1 MKPQLRMTVFLS
13 LFASSVWAAPT
24 LPTVQVYKSPQ
35 CGCCEKWV
43 DHMKSAGFKVIAHDT
58 NTVAEHKTRLG
69 VPLAMGSCHTAEVGG
84 YFVEGHVPAGD
95 VKKLLAEKPQA
106 KGWHP
111 RLRPPSHCLPPKRHK
126 TRQTRS
132 WKKCRYACGP
142 CSKSTTH
149 RRACR

>member
-1 MKPQLRMTVFLS
+1 MKPKIRIVFLLS
-13 LFASSVWAAPT
+13 LITATAWAEAP

-106 KGWHP
+106 KGLGVP
-111 RLRPPSHCLPPKRHK
+111 GMPASSPGMDDGSK
-126 TRQTRS
+126 TPYEVLLVG
-132 WKKCRYACGP
+132 KDG
-142 CSKSTTH
+142 STTTFARH
-149 RRACR
+149 

>member
-1 MKPQLRMTVFLS
+1 MKPQLRIAVFLS
-13 LFASSVWAAPT
+13 LFASAVLAEPS

-43 DHMKSAGFKVIAHDT
+43 DHMKSAGFKVITHDT

-106 KGWHP
+106 KGLDVP
-111 RLRPPSHCLPPKRHK
+111 GMPASAP
-126 TRQTRS
+126 
-132 WKKCRYACGP
+132 GMDDG
-142 CSKSTTH
+142 STTPYEVLLVGKDGSATTFARH
-149 RRACR
+149 

>member
-1 MKPQLRMTVFLS
+1 MKHKIRIVFLLS
-13 LFASSVWAAPT
+13 LITATAWAEAP

-43 DHMKSAGFKVIAHDT
+43 DHMKSAGFKVITHDT
-58 NTVAEHKTRLG
+58 NTVAEYKTRLG

-106 KGWHP
+106 KGLGVP
-111 RLRPPSHCLPPKRHK
+111 GMPASSPGMDDGSK
-126 TRQTRS
+126 TPYEVLLVG
-132 WKKCRYACGP
+132 KDG
-142 CSKSTTH
+142 STTTFARH
-149 RRACR
+149 

>member
-1 MKPQLRMTVFLS
+1 MKPKIRMTVLLS
-13 LFASSVWAAPT
+13 LFAATAWAEAT

-106 KGWHP
+106 KGLGVP
-111 RLRPPSHCLPPKRHK
+111 GMPASSPGMDDGSK
-126 TRQTRS
+126 TPYEVLLVG
-132 WKKCRYACGP
+132 KDG
-142 CSKSTTH
+142 STTTFARH
-149 RRACR
+149 

>member
-1 MKPQLRMTVFLS
+1 MKPQLRIAVFLS
-13 LFASSVWAAPT
+13 LFASAVLAEPS

-106 KGWHP
+106 KGLGVP
-111 RLRPPSHCLPPKRHK
+111 GMPASSPGMDDGSK
-126 TRQTRS
+126 TPYEVLLVG
-132 WKKCRYACGP
+132 KDG
-142 CSKSTTH
+142 STTTFARH
-149 RRACR
+149 

>member
-43 DHMKSAGFKVIAHDT
+43 DHMKSAGFKVITHDT

-69 VPLAMGSCHTAEVGG
+69 VPLALGSCHTAEVGG

-106 KGWHP
+106 KGLGVP
-111 RLRPPSHCLPPKRHK
+111 GMPASSPGMDDGSK
-126 TRQTRS
+126 TPYEVLLVG
-132 WKKCRYACGP
+132 KDG
-142 CSKSTTH
+142 STTTFARH
-149 RRACR
+149 

>member
-24 LPTVQVYKSPQ
+24 LPAVQVYKSPQ

-69 VPLAMGSCHTAEVGG
+69 VPLAMGCLLYTSPHGNLG
-84 YFVEGHVPAGD
+84 QPA
-95 VKKLLAEKPQA
+95 
-106 KGWHP
+106 
-111 RLRPPSHCLPPKRHK
+111 
-126 TRQTRS
+126 
-132 WKKCRYACGP
+132 
-142 CSKSTTH
+142 
-149 RRACR
+149 RRGA

>member
-24 LPTVQVYKSPQ
+24 LPAVQVYKSPQ

-106 KGWHP
+106 KGLGVP
-111 RLRPPSHCLPPKRHK
+111 GMPASSPGMDDGSK
-126 TRQTRS
+126 TPYEVLLVG
-132 WKKCRYACGP
+132 KDG
-142 CSKSTTH
+142 STTTFARH
-149 RRACR
+149 

>member
-1 MKPQLRMTVFLS
+1 MKPKIRIVFLLS
-13 LFASSVWAAPT
+13 LITPTAWAEGP

-69 VPLAMGSCHTAEVGG
+69 VPPAMGSCHTAEVGG

-95 VKKLLAEKPQA
+95 VKKFLAEKPQA
-106 KGWHP
+106 KGLGVP
-111 RLRPPSHCLPPKRHK
+111 GMPASSPGMDDGSATRYEVLLVGKDGRTTTFARH
-126 TRQTRS
+126 
-132 WKKCRYACGP
+132 
-142 CSKSTTH
+142 
-149 RRACR
+149 

>member
-1 MKPQLRMTVFLS
+1 MKPKIRIVFLLS
-13 LFASSVWAAPT
+13 LITATAWAEAP

-106 KGWHP
+106 KGLGVP
-111 RLRPPSHCLPPKRHK
+111 GMPASAPGMDDGSK
-126 TRQTRS
+126 TPYEVLLVG
-132 WKKCRYACGP
+132 KDG
-142 CSKSTTH
+142 STTTFARH
-149 RRACR
+149 

>member
-106 KGWHP
+106 KGLGVP
-111 RLRPPSHCLPPKRHK
+111 GMPASSPGMDDGSK
-126 TRQTRS
+126 TPYEVLLVG
-132 WKKCRYACGP
+132 KDG
-142 CSKSTTH
+142 STTTFARH
-149 RRACR
+149 

>member
-106 KGWHP
+106 KGLGVP
-111 RLRPPSHCLPPKRHK
+111 GMPASSPGMDDGSATPYEVLLVGKD
-126 TRQTRS
+126 
-132 WKKCRYACGP
+132 G
-142 CSKSTTH
+142 STTTFARH
-149 RRACR
+149 

>member
-1 MKPQLRMTVFLS
+1 MKPKIRIVFLLS
-13 LFASSVWAAPT
+13 LITATAWAEAP

-43 DHMKSAGFKVIAHDT
+43 DHMKSAGFKVITHDT

-106 KGWHP
+106 KGLGVP
-111 RLRPPSHCLPPKRHK
+111 GMPASSPGMDDGSK
-126 TRQTRS
+126 TPYEVLLVG
-132 WKKCRYACGP
+132 KDG
-142 CSKSTTH
+142 STTTFARH
-149 RRACR
+149 

>member
-1 MKPQLRMTVFLS
+1 MKPKIRIVFLLS
-13 LFASSVWAAPT
+13 LITATAWAEAP

-43 DHMKSAGFKVIAHDT
+43 DHMKSAGFKVITHDT
-58 NTVAEHKTRLG
+58 NTVAEYKTRLG

-106 KGWHP
+106 KGLGVP
-111 RLRPPSHCLPPKRHK
+111 GMPASSPGMDDGSK
-126 TRQTRS
+126 TPYEVLLVG
-132 WKKCRYACGP
+132 KDG
-142 CSKSTTH
+142 STTTFARH
-149 RRACR
+149 

>member
-1 MKPQLRMTVFLS
+1 MKPQLGMTVFLS

-58 NTVAEHKTRLG
+58 NSVAEHKTRLG

-106 KGWHP
+106 KGLGVP
-111 RLRPPSHCLPPKRHK
+111 GMPASSPGMDDGSK
-126 TRQTRS
+126 TPYEVLLVG
-132 WKKCRYACGP
+132 KDG
-142 CSKSTTH
+142 STTTFARH
-149 RRACR
+149 